1 MFGYVTTRGAR
12 GEIDQLLAEVAARLQ
27 ADGWPLAG
35 AVQQNSDEI
44 CAGGPC
50 DMDLRLLDGGGTI
63 RISQALGA
71 QSEGCRLDPAGLEAA
86 VGRVAVSLLRSGT
99 MPRLMIVN
107 KFGRQEAEGRGFR
120 PVIAEALGAGIPVL
134 TGVGHDHEAEFATF
148 AGGLAT
154 ELAPDIDTIL
164 GWCRAPG

>member
-1 MFGYVTTRGAR
+1 MFAYVMTRGAR
-12 GEIDQLLAEVAARLQ
+12 GEIDRLLAEVAARLQ
-27 ADGWPLAG
+27 AEGWQLAG
-35 AVQQNSDEI
+35 AVQHNSGEI

-50 DMDLRLLDGGGTI
+50 DMELRLLDGGGTI
-63 RISQALGA
+63 RISQSLGA
-71 QSEGCRLDPAGLEAA
+71 LSEGCRLDPAGLEAA
-86 VGRVAVSLLRSGT
+86 AGHVAVSLQRSET

-120 PVIAEALGAGIPVL
+120 PVIAEALGAGIAVL
-134 TGVGHDHEAEFATF
+134 TGVGHDQEAEFAAF

-154 ELAPDIDTIL
+154 ALAPDIEAIL

>member
-27 ADGWPLAG
+27 AEGWPLAG
-35 AVQQNSDEI
+35 AVQQNGGET
-44 CAGGPC
+44 CTGGPC

-71 QSEGCRLDPAGLEAA
+71 QSAGCRLDPAGLEAA
-86 VGRVAVSLLRSGT
+86 AGHVAVSLLRSGA

-120 PVIAEALGAGIPVL
+120 PVIAEALGAGIAVL
-134 TGVGHDHEAEFATF
+134 TGVGHDHEADFAAF